1 MGIKERRDIEKTEMK
16 RRIINAAIEIIEQEG
31 YEKLSL
37 RKIAANIEYSPTTIY
52 LYYKD
57 KAEIIRDMS
66 DLLYE
71 KVMRDIIPV
80 ISCNTASSAEEQTYQ
95 VLFLFI
101 KGLCSEPEMVKAI
114 MFSGQ
119 NVIFANDST
128 IDGRPSNSGL
138 DMLDHLISDGIAE
151 NVFKS
156 EIRSSAWMIVSA
168 LLGFVMTSLSNQLNQ
183 NESFDLFI
191 KDFIHILMGGMKQ

>member
-57 KAEIIRDMS
+57 KAEIIQDMS

>member
-57 KAEIIRDMS
+57 KAEIIQDMS

-114 MFSGQ
+114 MYSGQ
-119 NVIFANDST
+119 NVIFANDSA
-128 IDGRPSNSGL
+128 IYGKPSNSGL

-151 NVFKS
+151 HVFKS
-156 EIRSSAWMIVSA
+156 EIRNSAWMIVSA

>member
-16 RRIINAAIEIIEQEG
+16 RRIIYAAIEIIEQEG

-57 KAEIIRDMS
+57 KAEIIQDMS

>member
-151 NVFKS
+151 HVFKS

>member
-71 KVMRDIIPV
+71 KVMCDIIPV

>member
-183 NESFDLFI
+183 NENFDLFI

>member
-57 KAEIIRDMS
+57 KAEIIQDMS

-119 NVIFANDST
+119 NVIFANDSS

>member
-1 MGIKERRDIEKTEMK
+1 MGTKERRDIEITEMK

-57 KAEIIRDMS
+57 KAEIIQDMS

-71 KVMRDIIPV
+71 KVIRDIIPV

-138 DMLDHLISDGIAE
+138 DMLGHLISDGIAE

>member
-57 KAEIIRDMS
+57 KAEIIQDMS

-183 NESFDLFI
+183 NENFDLFI